1 MSGRSST
8 PDDAKTAIYDPKRAK
23 SETQRGTASGA
34 HDVQLATPTA
44 VDPRRPVEQAAP
56 PAPAP
61 APAPRRISEPLR
73 VVSMKDV
80 GSTTVKTARPVP
92 KPQIR
97 SIAEVT
103 GRTARPPG
111 MGRLAPPRDPKE
123 VRARRMRDNVIWA
136 CLAVILACGV
146 TLAIWFLA
154 R

>member
-1 MSGRSST
+1 MSSRSRT

-23 SETQRGTASGA
+23 SATQRGTPSGV
-34 HDVQLATPTA
+34 HDVQIATPTD
-44 VDPRRPVEQAAP
+44 VDPRRPAEQGTP
-56 PAPAP
+56 P
-61 APAPRRISEPLR
+61 APAPRRHSEPLR

-80 GSTTVKTARPVP
+80 GEPAVKAAREVP
-92 KPQIR
+92 RAQIR

-123 VRARRMRDNVIWA
+123 VRARRVRDNVIWA
-136 CLAVILACGV
+136 SLAVILACGV